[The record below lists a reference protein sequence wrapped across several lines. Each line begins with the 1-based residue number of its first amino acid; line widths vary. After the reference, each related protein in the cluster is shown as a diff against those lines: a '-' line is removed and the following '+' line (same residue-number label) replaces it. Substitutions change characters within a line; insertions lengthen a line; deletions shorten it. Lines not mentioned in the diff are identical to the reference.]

1 MLETDVCISARLS
14 YWKDTELSFPCNCG
28 SSLDPSNEQKVV
40 LEKYSQATF
49 ENTHLNANQ
58 GLSHEQPMGS
68 LQNILSKIALAMP
81 SKKKKRANCYP
92 ISRSE
97 FVPSPPIHSMLQ
109 NMFCHL
115 KSQHT
120 LNCDELGFG

>member
-1 MLETDVCISARLS
+1 MLETDVYISARLS
-14 YWKDTELSFPCNCG
+14 YWKDIELSFPCNCG

-81 SKKKKRANCYP
+81 NKKKEQ
-92 ISRSE
+92 IVLLFLGVSLSHL
-97 FVPSPPIHSMLQ
+97 PPYTACCRTCFAI
-109 NMFCHL
+109 
-115 KSQHT
+115 
-120 LNCDELGFG
+120 